1 MTEDEYIQSIRDTAQ
16 RYIEVIRDPS
26 AHPEDGYRR
35 MQHWEAVKQKLSA
48 HTLIKLCDLWA
59 DRRTHD
65 AVVKAAL
72 RLDAYASEFDGELD
86 GELLNALWDACEKHR
101 AHIAA
106 QPSENRAPA
115 GEEASAATMEA

>member
-1 MTEDEYIQSIRDTAQ
+1 MTGDEYIQSIRDTAQ
-16 RYIEVIRDPS
+16 RYIEVIRDPA

-48 HTLIKLCDLWA
+48 HTMIALCDLWL

-65 AVVKAAL
+65 AVLKAAL
-72 RLDAYASEFDGELD
+72 RLDDHAMASRNELD
-86 GELLNALWDACEKHR
+86 ADLLDRLWDACEKHR

-106 QPSENRAPA
+106 QDSGDRAPA
-115 GEEASAATMEA
+115 GEEASAATVEA